1 MNEPTCNRMPLLAPE
16 LRWRLL
22 ENGRQS
28 GGGHVLVVKFFN
40 PVGIGAWHSRELCKV
55 RAQAFVDQELHE
67 AAGKSSRLTVRA
79 DFADAVRQTGFTG
92 GRPRRG

>member
-40 PVGIGAWHSRELCKV
+40 PVGIGAWH
-55 RAQAFVDQELHE
+55 
-67 AAGKSSRLTVRA
+67 AAGYPLSRASFAKSGLRHSSIRNFTKPPASRR
-79 DFADAVRQTGFTG
+79 D
-92 GRPRRG
+92 